1 VFSVARKTPIDQLSK
16 AITDILN
23 EYAGEIGENLGKIT
37 EEMGKKGRQALR
49 RESKTKLKQHTG
61 DYARGWQ
68 VKIEKGRLKTTA
80 TIYNDHYSLPHL
92 LEYSHDVKNRKGGPV
107 IGQTAPHSHIAPVE
121 KELVEAFEREVLS
134 KL

>member
-1 VFSVARKTPIDQLSK
+1 MARKTPIDQLSK

-23 EYAGEIGENLGKIT
+23 EYAGEVGENLGKIT
-37 EEMGKKGRQALR
+37 EEMGKKGKQALR
-49 RESKTKLKQHTG
+49 RESKVKLKTHTG

-68 VKIEKGRLKTTA
+68 VKIDKGRLKTTA

-107 IGQTAPHSHIAPVE
+107 IGQTAPHPHIAHVE